1 MNRQSV
7 DEKKFS
13 VAITSPG
20 WPLNRFPN
28 GIVTYIHNL
37 LIGLDAIAKPIVMA
51 APLLVPEIKN
61 RLIDLSKFEARR
73 GVLQQLGDKIL
84 FRFTGAYMQKIQYQ
98 RNMEKNANKIL
109 LALQKLDTP
118 LDILEIEESFGTA
131 SEVIKKTS
139 VPVITRLHGP
149 WFIHGPIMKMDGDP
163 DYETRVFYEGEA
175 IKNSCGVTAPS
186 LDVLKRVKEFYNLD
200 LPYAKV
206 IPNPVCEVDKAKQWR
221 YNSQTKPL
229 ILVVARFDLHKGGDL
244 IVNAFRLIAEK
255 NKVLKL
261 VFVGPD
267 KGVNIGG
274 VNLLFDEYAE
284 RFILD
289 ADIKKRIQFLGHCNH
304 ERISELR
311 KNALVTIVCS
321 RYENFPLSLLESLA
335 AGCPTVA
342 TAVGGM
348 KEIIIDDYNGL
359 LAEPESPESIAE
371 KVLMLINDPEKMQR
385 LSKNAIEDC
394 KKRFSPE
401 VVAAQTVDYYQSV
414 LARVA
419 SAEPESL

>member
-1 MNRQSV
+1 MDTHPTDLKR
-7 DEKKFS
+7 KLS

-20 WPLNRFPN
+20 WPLSRFPN
-28 GIVTYIHNL
+28 GIVAYIHNL
-37 LIGLDAIAKPIVMA
+37 IIGIDAIANPIILA
-51 APLLVPEIKN
+51 APLLIPEVRN
-61 RLIDLSKFEARR
+61 RLIDLDKLEVSRNIWQK
-73 GVLQQLGDKIL
+73 LLDKIL
-84 FRFTGAYMQKIQYQ
+84 AKCSCAFMQKIQYQ
-98 RNMEKNANKIL
+98 RHVAKNANKIL
-109 LALQKLDTP
+109 LAVQQLQVP
-118 LDILEIEESFGTA
+118 LDVLEVEESFGTA
-131 SEVIKKTS
+131 SYLVKKNKL
-139 VPVITRLHGP
+139 PVVTRLHGP
-149 WFIHGPIMKMDGDP
+149 WFLIGPIFQAHNEPQFKL
-163 DYETRVFYEGEA
+163 RILFEGEA
-175 IKNSCGVTAPS
+175 IKNSQGVTSPS
-186 LDVLKRVKEFYNLD
+186 LDVLNKVREYYGIA
-200 LPYAKV
+200 LPNAQV
-206 IPNPVCEVDKAKQWR
+206 IPNPVPEVPYDMQWQ
-221 YNSQTKPL
+221 YSMSQKPS
-229 ILVVARFDLHKGGDL
+229 ILFVGRFDLVKGGDL
-244 IVNAFRLIAEK
+244 VLEAFRQIGLK
-255 NKVLKL
+255 NRTVELL
-261 VFVGPD
+261 FVGPD
-267 KGVNIGG
+267 KGLKRNGEDFKID
-274 VNLLFDEYAE
+274 NYIE

-321 RYENFPLSLLESLA
+321 RYETFSIALIESLA

-419 SAEPESL
+419 RVAT